1 MAKLSREATTFR
13 RILECL
19 FRYFG
24 NNSSWLPENGLAL
37 CVLLDMQLLVES
49 SGAPFSLWYL
59 RLSIVYTGN
68 GYLCWLNNFCRPKYA
83 LNAVTT
89 DKAY

>member
-24 NNSSWLPENGLAL
+24 NNSSWLSENGLAL

-49 SGAPFSLWYL
+49 SGATFCIVVAESKY
-59 RLSIVYTGN
+59 IVY
-68 GYLCWLNNFCRPKYA
+68 R
-83 LNAVTT
+83 
-89 DKAY
+89 